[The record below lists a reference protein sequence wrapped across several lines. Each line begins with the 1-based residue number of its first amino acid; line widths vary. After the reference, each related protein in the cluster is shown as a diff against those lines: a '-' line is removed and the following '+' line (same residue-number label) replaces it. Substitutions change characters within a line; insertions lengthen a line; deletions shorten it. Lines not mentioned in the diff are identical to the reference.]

1 MKLKILF
8 FIENLHSG
16 GKERRL
22 VELVKEL
29 SKLNQYEIDIVLT
42 RPGIHYTEVQ
52 DLDVRIHYVLRS
64 RIKKD
69 PSIFFRFLILARKIK
84 PDVIHVWGNIVAL
97 YAIPTKLLLKIPL
110 INGQVA
116 DAPEFV
122 DNSILG
128 KKSTFKFSDRIIGNS
143 KAGLLAYKAPQE
155 KSSLIY
161 NGFNFERIK
170 FLANKEQVIKKLNIS
185 TKYIIAMVGTF
196 YFKKDYKTYIEAA
209 NQILNLRRD
218 ITFLAIG
225 SGDYS
230 EYLKMVPE
238 KNKDNFIF
246 LGKQEKVEDIMNICD
261 IGVLATFTEG
271 ISNTLLEFM
280 ALEKPIVVTG
290 AGGCAELISNNENG
304 FLLSAGDVK
313 GLVQKITLLLDNSEL
328 RMKFGKRSKQIVS
341 DHFSIDN
348 MVSSYIRVYNE
359 FST

>member
-16 GKERRL
+16 GKEQRL

-97 YAIPTKLLLKIPL
+97 YAIPTKLLLKIPI

-170 FLANKEQVIKKLNIS
+170 FLAHKEQVIKKLNIS

-196 YFKKDYKTYIEAA
+196 YFKKDYKTYIDAA

-225 SGDYS
+225 SGDS
-230 EYLKMVPE
+230 SDVF
-238 KNKDNFIF
+238 KN
-246 LGKQEKVEDIMNICD
+246 G
-261 IGVLATFTEG
+261 T
-271 ISNTLLEFM
+271 
-280 ALEKPIVVTG
+280 
-290 AGGCAELISNNENG
+290 
-304 FLLSAGDVK
+304 
-313 GLVQKITLLLDNSEL
+313 
-328 RMKFGKRSKQIVS
+328 
-341 DHFSIDN
+341 
-348 MVSSYIRVYNE
+348 
-359 FST
+359 